1 MWPGLCWLLQV
12 LEWDSSKK
20 RCHQGDEWLPW
31 FLLVERRRGTRIQK
45 DYHVVSRLNA
55 HSNKLSLSLSPP
67 KKKYLNTC
75 AMHKTRLRP
84 PPDNENLPLTAQT
97 LSKCRWVDDIT
108 IINIQPIS
116 CRQKVY
122 CCKAAS
128 QPFTTFPC
136 DTLISNLVVRC
147 LENSPEI
154 PPQPSGRNLGF
165 CPNLIYIDARVGSIS
180 TYSTAF

>member
-1 MWPGLCWLLQV
+1 MNDCLDFCSLRGGAA
-12 LEWDSSKK
+12 
-20 RCHQGDEWLPW
+20 QG
-31 FLLVERRRGTRIQK
+31 
-45 DYHVVSRLNA
+45 SR
-55 HSNKLSLSLSPP
+55 KIIMLSLVSMLIRTNWASASPHP

-84 PPDNENLPLTAQT
+84 PPDNENLPFTAQT

-116 CRQKVY
+116 CCQKVY

-180 TYSTAF
+180 TYSSAF